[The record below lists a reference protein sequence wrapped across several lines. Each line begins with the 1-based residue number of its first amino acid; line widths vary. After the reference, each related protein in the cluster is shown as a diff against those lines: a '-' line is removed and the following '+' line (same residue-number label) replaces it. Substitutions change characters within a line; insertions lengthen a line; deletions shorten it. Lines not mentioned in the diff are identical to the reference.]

1 MGMLAGSFRTHSKLT
16 LRAHCG
22 QSGEYILKE
31 LTICPL
37 GIGWVN
43 CLKTLNKLTMC
54 LPGKTPSAPS
64 VWVDAILNRVA
75 EGVGRD
81 RVEIHAVIHI

>member
-64 VWVDAILNRVA
+64 DT
-75 EGVGRD
+75 
-81 RVEIHAVIHI
+81 